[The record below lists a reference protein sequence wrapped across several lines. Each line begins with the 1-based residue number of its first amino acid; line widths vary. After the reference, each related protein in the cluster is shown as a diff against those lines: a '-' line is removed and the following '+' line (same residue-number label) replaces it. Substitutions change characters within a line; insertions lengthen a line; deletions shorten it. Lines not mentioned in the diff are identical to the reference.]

1 MRRIWGIRGRLLFV
15 GVLILTMSRGITFI
29 TVEWWLLATERIVS
43 VMMMLSLRLLL
54 FLLRWMLFRLLWIKL
69 VIWKLVVFNILE
81 ISALQMMIISIIF
94 KSRVITIMLLW
105 IIYFSSVVLPLIMT
119 IIMTVFN
126 FRIRSRIFITVLNLI
141 GNTSII
147 FTCIILGFTI
157 TILIIFIIILTV
169 SFELCLLR
177 QLWLDSCSSE
187 RWRRNQRIW
196 NIKRI
201 N

>member
-1 MRRIWGIRGRLLFV
+1 MRRIWGIWGRLFV

-81 ISALQMMIISIIF
+81 ISALQMMLISIIF

-119 IIMTVFN
+119 TIMTVFN

>member
-1 MRRIWGIRGRLLFV
+1 MRRIWGIWGRLFV

-81 ISALQMMIISIIF
+81 ISALQMMLISIIF

>member
-1 MRRIWGIRGRLLFV
+1 MRRIWGIWGRLFV

-81 ISALQMMIISIIF
+81 ISALQMMLISIIF

-126 FRIRSRIFITVLNLI
+126 FRIRSRIFITVLNLFANI
-141 GNTSII
+141 FII

>member
-1 MRRIWGIRGRLLFV
+1 MRRIWGIWGRLFV

-81 ISALQMMIISIIF
+81 ISALQMMLISIIF

-119 IIMTVFN
+119 TIMTVFN

-187 RWRRNQRIW
+187 RWRRNQWIW